1 MNANHDDSRVI
12 PLRSDGIAPAGHW
25 PTPSAVWMG
34 WLLAFIATMLSLVV
48 SGLVG
53 WQRGN
58 ALAEQVLLAGF
69 GALAVLGAHWLLP
82 LLRTVPVGFPSRLAG
97 VLLWLACLVYAA
109 TSHADFFI
117 DVQAQ
122 RADRRIAGMA
132 SETLATASMPKRSLP
147 GILEEEAGV
156 RVKWMQARFAEASCE
171 TNCETFR
178 IRQVALKSRVAAL
191 EAEEE
196 EARRWQ
202 VTQDQLHQRKEALRD
217 DPVASRLLRDF
228 GATRAVAGAVTVL
241 PVAVI
246 LEGLGSLCWFL
257 VLLQGR
263 ARLVTRPV
271 MQPVTSRV
279 TEAADGPADAS
290 PMTEPVVPVVT
301 TSVELQPDEDAA
313 AGSRHDDTPEL
324 RGVQALAA
332 KVWVEIQQGQV
343 RPTVSGIRAH
353 LGIAQQQAS
362 AIARVIRS
370 WQAAATSG

>member
-117 DVQAQ
+117 GVQAR
-122 RADRRIAGMA
+122 RADHRMAAMA
-132 SETLATASMPKRSLP
+132 SEVLAGATMPKRSLSA
-147 GILEEEAGV
+147 ILEEEAGV
-156 RVKWMQARFAEASCE
+156 RAKWMQARFAEASCDG
-171 TNCETFR
+171 NCRGLR
-178 IRQVALKSRVAAL
+178 IRQVEHQSRLAAL
-191 EAEEE
+191 AAEEE

-202 VTQDQLHQRKEALRD
+202 VMQDQLRARRETARD
-217 DPVASRLLRDF
+217 DPVTARLQRDF
-228 GATRAVAGAVTVL
+228 GVTPAVASAVTVL

-246 LEGLGSLCWFL
+246 LEGMGAFCWCM
-257 VLLQGR
+257 VLQ
-263 ARLVTRPV
+263 ARGMNVTRFVPQSV
-271 MQPVTSRV
+271 TAQVTQSEYDHVDVSPARESMLQAAMPFATPQPVKSV
-279 TEAADGPADAS
+279 TAEVG
-290 PMTEPVVPVVT
+290 
-301 TSVELQPDEDAA
+301 
-313 AGSRHDDTPEL
+313 HDDSPEQL
-324 RGVQALAA
+324 EVRTLAA
-332 KVWVEIQQGQV
+332 KVWTEIQLGQV
-343 RPTVSGIRAH
+343 KPTVRSIRAS
-353 LGIAQQQAS
+353 LGIAQEQAR
-362 AIARVIRS
+362 AVARVVRVWRS
-370 WQAAATSG
+370 EAT